1 MRVLL
6 AGFGR
11 VGRTV
16 AELLAE
22 RPRRPGLSAL
32 DVSVVAI
39 TTGSHG
45 ALANPDGLNLAG
57 ALAEIRARGGFT
69 AAHPD
74 FATLD
79 TLAALRTLDL
89 EVLVELSPLSVARR
103 GEPAISHVREALR
116 RRRHVV
122 TANKG
127 PLAWAYAS
135 LTKLAREQG
144 CALLHEAT
152 VMDGAPVFNLV
163 RRCLRGNV
171 ILAIDGVLNST
182 TNVVLGE
189 LERGASLPE
198 ALDAARRAG
207 VVEADPSDD
216 LDGWDAAAKIAV
228 LANALMGGDLTPER
242 VERESVRAVSPERMA
257 RASARGCRLKMV
269 CEVFREGG
277 TVGGRV
283 AARELPAG
291 DPFAA
296 IDGTSS
302 VIRLATDI
310 VGTLVIAENSPDLR
324 TTAYGVLSDL
334 LEVAEGVRR

>member
-1 MRVLL
+1 MRALL

-16 AELLAE
+16 VELLAE
-22 RPRRPGLSAL
+22 RPGRPGLSEL

-45 ALANPDGLNLAG
+45 ALVNREGLDLAD
-57 ALAEIRARGGFT
+57 ALAAIRERGGFT

-74 FATLD
+74 FAALD
-79 TLAALRTLDL
+79 TPAALRTLEFD
-89 EVLVELSPLSVARR
+89 VLVELSPLSVAGR

-116 RRRHVV
+116 RGRHVV

-135 LTKLAREQG
+135 LTELAREQG

-163 RRCLRGNV
+163 RRCLRGNA
-171 ILAIDGVLNST
+171 ILGIDGVLNST

-189 LERGASLPE
+189 MERGASLAA

-228 LANALMGGDLTPER
+228 LGNALMGGDLTPER
-242 VERESVRAVSPERMA
+242 VERESVRAVSPERIA
-257 RASARGCRLKMV
+257 RARARGCRVKMV
-269 CEVFREGG
+269 CEVFREGES
-277 TVGGRV
+277 VGGRV

-291 DPFAA
+291 DPFAV
-296 IDGTSS
+296 IEGTGS

-310 VGTLVIAENSPDLR
+310 MGTLVVAEHAPDLR

-334 LEVAEGVRR
+334 LEVAGGTGG